1 MAVLD
6 TRLLLGTDPDTEET
20 LYLDIAKDPGLVIIA
35 PVGAGKS
42 YLAKSL
48 TRQAL
53 AKGWEVVIYDPKR
66 MAYREFF
73 SALAHEPW
81 LCDWMLTNAYEQFM
95 DMVKGYL
102 WPEFTRRMDYIEG
115 LNDFDID
122 EWRGA
127 GGLLP
132 RLIII
137 DELQA
142 FFTVLAGRMELNAQ
156 GKPVNVGKDMV
167 KECQT
172 QLASMLALFRA
183 SGMVPVLIAQTG
195 NTDTLPSNVK
205 NNASAKIQLG
215 NTITDAQW
223 LSLFGDSI
231 PSGMP
236 RFVGGVG
243 KGVCQ
248 LAGEVKKVDV
258 R

>member
-1 MAVLD
+1 MGTID
-6 TRLLLGTDPDTEET
+6 TRLHLGTDPDTEET

-53 AKGWEVVIYDPKR
+53 DKGWEVAIFDPKR
-66 MAYREFF
+66 MAYRIFF
-73 SALAHEPW
+73 PYLVHEPW
-81 LCDWMLTNAYEQFM
+81 LSNWRLSNAYEQFM
-95 DMVKGYL
+95 DMANYL
-102 WPEFTRRMDYIEG
+102 WSEFDCRMDYIES

-127 GGLLP
+127 GGLVP

-142 FFTVLAGRMELNAQ
+142 FFTVLAGRMEPNVA
-156 GKPVNVGKDMV
+156 GKSVNVGKDMV
-167 KECQT
+167 KECQG

-205 NNASAKIQLG
+205 NNASAKVQLG

-223 LSLFGDSI
+223 VSLFGDNI
-231 PSGMP
+231 PGGMP

-248 LAGEVKKVDV
+248 LAGEVKKVDIS
-258 R
+258 

>member
-1 MAVLD
+1 MTSVD
-6 TRLLLGTDPDTEET
+6 THLLLGVNPVDGRSMV
-20 LYLDIAKDPGLVIIA
+20 LDIAKDPGVVIIA

-48 TRQAL
+48 VRQAL
-53 AKGWEVVIYDPKR
+53 AKGWEVVIFDPKR
-66 MAYREFF
+66 MAYRQFF
-73 SALAHEPW
+73 PALAHEPW

-95 DMVKGYL
+95 DMAKDYL
-102 WPEFTRRMDYIEG
+102 WPEFIRRMDFIEG
-115 LNDFDID
+115 LDDFSID

-127 GGLLP
+127 GTLRP
-132 RLIII
+132 RLIVI

-142 FFTVLAGRMELNAQ
+142 FFTVLSGRMETDDKGNR
-156 GKPVNVGKDMV
+156 KNVGKDMV

-195 NTDTLPSNVK
+195 NVDTLPANVK

-223 LSLFGDSI
+223 LSLFGDS
-231 PSGMP
+231 PPTGMP

-248 LAGEVKKVDV
+248 LAGEVNPVDIH
-258 R
+258 